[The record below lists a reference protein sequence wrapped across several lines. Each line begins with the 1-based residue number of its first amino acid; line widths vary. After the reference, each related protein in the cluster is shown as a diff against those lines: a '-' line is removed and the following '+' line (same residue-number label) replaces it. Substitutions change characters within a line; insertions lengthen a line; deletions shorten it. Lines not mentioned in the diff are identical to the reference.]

1 MDIGNRY
8 ATRANSPEETPE
20 PFRSALLEHLSA
32 RESIEYLAFSPA
44 DIRIGVRSP
53 ATLLALTDRRW
64 LVVTDDADGRA
75 AVAGCAFDD
84 TLLVELTEIL
94 LHCQL
99 KIDYVAGVTAQ
110 SCAIEF
116 AAMSDSVYREAVR
129 LLLRGVGG
137 RSAASAIGGPAA
149 VPEIGTRPI
158 IFRNTVPEI
167 LAEGGHPIAGVQW
180 STVYGSYGGELVP
193 AAALLT
199 TDRELVLFLEKKV
212 RIHWLRLA
220 SFGYIATFF
229 PLARLV
235 DFGFRHQERF
245 SILDLEMHASH
256 GGKKFEV
263 IFPPE
268 QGQAVAHVVECARRQ
283 PFAAISGKAGT

>member
-1 MDIGNRY
+1 MDIGDRY

-20 PFRSALLEHLSA
+20 PFRSALLEHLSPG
-32 RESIEYLAFSPA
+32 ESLEYLAFSPA
-44 DIRIGVRSP
+44 NVSIGVRSP

-64 LVVTDDADGRA
+64 LVVSDDADGRA

-94 LHCQL
+94 LHGQL

-137 RSAASAIGGPAA
+137 KSAAPSIGGLAA

-167 LAEGGHPIAGVQW
+167 LAEGGQPIVGVQW
-180 STVYGSYGGELVP
+180 STVYSSYGGELVP

-199 TDRELVLFLEKKV
+199 TDRELVLFVEKKV

-220 SFGYIATFF
+220 SYGYIATFF
-229 PLARLV
+229 PLARLAH
-235 DFGFRHQERF
+235 FGFRHQERL

-263 IFPPE
+263 VFPPE
-268 QGQAVAHVVECARRQ
+268 HGQAVAEVVECARRQ
-283 PFAAISGKAGT
+283 ASDAF

>member
-1 MDIGNRY
+1 M
-8 ATRANSPEETPE
+8 
-20 PFRSALLEHLSA
+20 
-32 RESIEYLAFSPA
+32 
-44 DIRIGVRSP
+44 
-53 ATLLALTDRRW
+53 LALTDRCW
-64 LVVTDDADGRA
+64 LVVSDDADGRA
-75 AVAGCAFDD
+75 ALAECGFDD

-94 LHCQL
+94 LQGQL
-99 KIDYVAGVTAQ
+99 KIDFVTGVTAQ

-116 AAMSDSVYREAVR
+116 HAVWDSVYREAVR

-137 RSAASAIGGPAA
+137 ESAATAPGKPAA

-158 IFRNTVPEI
+158 KLRDTVPEI
-167 LAEGGHPIAGVQW
+167 LAEGGRPIAGVQW
-180 STVYGSYGGELVP
+180 STVYGSYGCALAP

-199 TDRELVLFLEKKV
+199 TDLELVLISDKMV
-212 RIHWLRLA
+212 RIHGPRCA

-245 SILDLEMHASH
+245 SILDLEMQASR

-263 IFPPE
+263 VFPP
-268 QGQAVAHVVECARRQ
+268 
-283 PFAAISGKAGT
+283 

>member
-1 MDIGNRY
+1 MDIGDRF
-8 ATRANSPEETPE
+8 ATRANSVEETPE
-20 PFRSALLEHLSA
+20 PFRSALLEHLSP
-32 RESIEYLAFSPA
+32 RESIEYLAFGPA
-44 DIRIGVRSP
+44 HIRIGVRSP

-64 LVVTDDADGRA
+64 LVVSDDADGRA
-75 AVAGCAFDD
+75 SLAGCAFDD
-84 TLLVELTEIL
+84 TLLVELTQIL
-94 LHCQL
+94 LHGQL
-99 KIDYVAGVTAQ
+99 KIDYVAGVTPQ

-116 AAMSDSVYREAVR
+116 HAVSDSVYREAVR

-137 RSAASAIGGPAA
+137 GSAATAPGRPVA

-158 IFRNTVPEI
+158 IFRDTVPEI
-167 LAEGGHPIAGVQW
+167 LAEGGRPIAGVQW
-180 STVYGSYGGELVP
+180 STVYGSYGRELAP

-199 TDRELVLFLEKKV
+199 TDRELVLISEKRV
-212 RIHWLRLA
+212 RIHWPRRA

-235 DFGFRHQERF
+235 GFGFRHHERF

-256 GGKKFEV
+256 GGKRFEI

-268 QGQAVAHVVECARRQ
+268 QGQAVTHVVECARRQ
-283 PFAAISGKAGT
+283 AFAAISGKAGT